1 MVGIKLLCAD
11 IMPKLTKSGWAEII
25 SECMAI
31 VRSKDEAM
39 VTFLKRYE
47 ADQKSK
53 TPTDPFPLHQ
63 ATRNADLGE
72 IKVKKFICF

>member
-1 MVGIKLLCAD
+1 M
-11 IMPKLTKSGWAEII
+11 I

-31 VRSKDEAM
+31 VRSKDETM

-47 ADQKSK
+47 GDQNSK
-53 TPTDPFPLHQ
+53 VPSDPFPLHQ

-72 IKVKKFICF
+72 IKVIY